1 MILPLGDSGSLQN
14 TPRLLEPTWYTVTL
28 GAEGT
33 KGCDSHMTTNYT
45 HSLHPSNVISD
56 TTPEYGP
63 IPALV
68 AAATDTL
75 KTAN

>member
-1 MILPLGDSGSLQN
+1 M
-14 TPRLLEPTWYTVTL
+14 TL

-33 KGCDSHMTTNYT
+33 RECDNHMISNYIC
-45 HSLHPSNVISD
+45 LHPSNVISD